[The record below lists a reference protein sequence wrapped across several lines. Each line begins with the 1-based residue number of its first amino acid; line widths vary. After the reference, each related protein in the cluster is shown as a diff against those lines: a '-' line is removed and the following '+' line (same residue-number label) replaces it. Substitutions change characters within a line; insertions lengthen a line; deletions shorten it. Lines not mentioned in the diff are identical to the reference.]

1 MFDTLARMKELP
13 GTTIVYPAHD
23 YKGHKKSTIAQ
34 EKQRNSFMTQTD
46 KQAFVTH
53 AESKVL
59 SKPFN
64 MDHIIQVIRD
74 GTAKEIEFVTAQ
86 QVKERLDSG
95 GWEILDVRRP
105 DEYIAV
111 RAMPSLNIPLDSLA
125 SQVDRLTGDKKWIV
139 SCRSGVR
146 ATTAAG
152 MLLAGGMQN
161 FCVAKDSLNGWLK
174 QKYPVIREKVPMS
187 LERQVRTVAG
197 SLVAIGILLA
207 IFISKWFLII
217 PLFVGCGLIFA
228 GLTDSCMMGEML
240 MKLPYNKKAME
251 KKITPGGSCSLDG
264 GGSSSDGTCAMDGD
278 NKTGGCAM

>member
-1 MFDTLARMKELP
+1 
-13 GTTIVYPAHD
+13 
-23 YKGHKKSTIAQ
+23 
-34 EKQRNSFMTQTD
+34 
-46 KQAFVTH
+46 
-53 AESKVL
+53 
-59 SKPFN
+59 
-64 MDHIIQVIRD
+64 
-74 GTAKEIEFVTAQ
+74 
-86 QVKERLDSG
+86 
-95 GWEILDVRRP
+95 
-105 DEYIAV
+105 
-111 RAMPSLNIPLDSLA
+111 MPSLNIPLDSLA

-152 MLLAGGMQN
+152 MLLAAGMQN

-197 SLVAIGILLA
+197 SLVAIGTLLA
-207 IFISKWFLII
+207 IFVSKGFLII

-240 MKLPYNKKAME
+240 MKLPYNKKALE
-251 KKITPGGSCSLDG
+251 KKTTPGGSCSLDG
-264 GGSSSDGTCAMDGD
+264 GGSSSGGTCAMDGD